1 MSSNWKIPS
10 DADPP
15 EELRQPGD
23 QWVRFDGLC
32 RNPGDVVGVVAG
44 PGRGRRI
51 EEVGGEVEDDVVVGG
66 GLVAH
71 PLRPAQEAADLD
83 VEARLLENFPGHRRL
98 QPFAEL
104 DPPAGDGPLPDRGP
118 PAPLHEEDLVAPADD
133 GADG

>member
-1 MSSNWKIPS
+1 MSSIWKIPS
-10 DADPP
+10 DAGPP

-51 EEVGGEVEDDVVVGG
+51 EELGGDVEDDVAVGG
-66 GLVAH
+66 GVA
-71 PLRPAQEAADLD
+71 PPPPPPPQEAADLD
-83 VEARLLENFPGHRRL
+83 VEAHLLENFPGHRRL

-104 DPPAGDGPLPDRGP
+104 
-118 PAPLHEEDLVAPADD
+118 
-133 GADG
+133 